1 MVYESSVLFTI
12 TAKSLIWPA
21 GYFDFYSIILHEL
34 GHSHNL
40 KHVIEINNVMHYG
53 IAPNVKKR
61 DLEHDWSCDEGGNWV
76 IDFSTD
82 TINNLI
88 NNCNLRNIKANPSP
102 PCSHVSI
109 KEIGNNLSNI
119 TLYPNPFTENLNIS
133 FNSINNEKIEI
144 RLYDITGKLIL
155 NKDYSISTGNNSINV
170 NTTDLSGGVY
180 VINIQ
185 NSGVLQSFKLIKYG
199 N

>member
-1 MVYESSVLFTI
+1 M
-12 TAKSLIWPA
+12 
-21 GYFDFYSIILHEL
+21 
-34 GHSHNL
+34 
-40 KHVIEINNVMHYG
+40 
-53 IAPNVKKR
+53 
-61 DLEHDWSCDEGGNWV
+61 
-76 IDFSTD
+76 
-82 TINNLI
+82 
-88 NNCNLRNIKANPSP
+88 
-102 PCSHVSI
+102 
-109 KEIGNNLSNI
+109 SNI